1 MESVLN
7 VVSQLNNSKYFGGLV
22 MLLLNM
28 SSKYVSLEL
37 SEAQQQFLSQPL
49 IRKMLVFTIFF
60 ISTKDII
67 ISLVLSIVF
76 VVVVCGLFH
85 EDSNICLA
93 KDSMKRF
100 CKMRKKQVSKEDY
113 DSAIKV
119 ILDYNK
125 QENKNKN

>member
-1 MESVLN
+1 
-7 VVSQLNNSKYFGGLV
+7 
-22 MLLLNM
+22 M

-100 CKMRKKQVSKEDY
+100 CKKRKLQVSKEDY

-125 QENKNKN
+125 QENKN

>member
-7 VVSQLNNSKYFGGLV
+7 VVSHLNNSKYFGGLV

-100 CKMRKKQVSKEDY
+100 CKKRKLQVSKEDY
-113 DSAIKV
+113 DGAIKV

-125 QENKNKN
+125 QENKN

>member
-7 VVSQLNNSKYFGGLV
+7 VVSHLNNSKYFGGLV

-100 CKMRKKQVSKEDY
+100 CKNRKKQVSKEDY

-125 QENKNKN
+125 QENKN

>member
-7 VVSQLNNSKYFGGLV
+7 VVSHLNNSKYFGGLV

-100 CKMRKKQVSKEDY
+100 CKKRKLQVSKEDY

-125 QENKNKN
+125 QENKN

>member
-7 VVSQLNNSKYFGGLV
+7 VVSHLNNSKYFGGLV

-67 ISLVLSIVF
+67 ISLVLSVVF

-100 CKMRKKQVSKEDY
+100 CKKRKLQVSKEDY

-125 QENKNKN
+125 QENKN